1 MENIFKNIKKWGSSK
16 LAMLS
21 LAMANVEKNSL
32 GQSAE
37 PLSTDTAKF
46 QRHTQGQLADS
57 LINGEVTQEVID
69 MRWRTYKIIR
79 ETEGVTAEIVG
90 YDENGMPIVKTRK
103 RSKKAGLKKI
113 KLDEF
118 DSYPLEMVIDNS
130 EIVLGGN
137 QAMDNDNISLFDEV
151 IINQTTG
158 PIGVIGP
165 IGPDGQKDVD
175 GEPSKIEWS
184 ASHGSI
190 GGTEYFATNK
200 SERPI
205 ILTRPNPP
213 KFKLETFTKKLNIRT
228 INKTE
233 KLLEFYVSKYVD
245 EYNRT
250 SRLFISD
257 IKKAIIEPDK
267 STILEFSGVNFIT
280 YKCMGVDDFLEFEYE
295 IISFDKIIEYNGFYV
310 VKFIAKVN
318 VNGVDM
324 LEKHRVAELDKKY
337 ENKQKK

>member
-1 MENIFKNIKKWGSSK
+1 MEKIKNWLTNQIARVIFSVS
-16 LAMLS
+16 
-21 LAMANVEKNSL
+21 NVEKNAL
-32 GQSAE
+32 GQNGQTLE
-37 PLSTDTAKF
+37 TDVNKH
-46 QRHTQGQLADS
+46 QRLTQGQVADS
-57 LINGEVTQEVID
+57 LINGEITQEVID
-69 MRWRTYKIIR
+69 MRWRMYKIMR
-79 ETEGVTAEIVG
+79 ETEGVTAEITG
-90 YDENGMPIVKTRK
+90 YDEDGMPIVKMAK
-103 RSKKAGLKKI
+103 RNVKAGLRKV
-113 KLDEF
+113 KLDTY

-151 IINQTTG
+151 IINQSTG

-165 IGPDGQKDVD
+165 IGPDGQKDDD
-175 GEPSKIEWS
+175 GKPSKIEWS

-205 ILTRPNPP
+205 ILTRLNPP

-267 STILEFSGVNFIT
+267 STILE
-280 YKCMGVDDFLEFEYE
+280 L
-295 IISFDKIIEYNGFYV
+295 
-310 VKFIAKVN
+310 
-318 VNGVDM
+318 
-324 LEKHRVAELDKKY
+324 L
-337 ENKQKK
+337 

>member
-1 MENIFKNIKKWGSSK
+1 MENIFKNIKKWGYSK

-46 QRHTQGQLADS
+46 QRHTQGQLVDS

-103 RSKKAGLKKI
+103 RSKKAGLKKV

-118 DSYPLEMVIDNS
+118 DSYPLEMIIDNS

-137 QAMDNDNISLFDEV
+137 QAMDNDNISIFDEV

-158 PIGVIGP
+158 P
-165 IGPDGQKDVD
+165 KDDD
-175 GEPSKIEWS
+175 GEPGKIEWS

-190 GGTEYFATNK
+190 SGLEYFATNK

-213 KFKLETFTKKLNIRT
+213 KFKLENFTKKLNIRT
-228 INKTE
+228 INETE
-233 KLLEFYVSKYVD
+233 KLLEFYVSKYPD

-324 LEKHRVAELDKKY
+324 LEKHRVVELDKKY